1 MSIVLSFFQTMEKK
15 NSQKNIIL
23 GDTYETATYKTIRN

>member
-1 MSIVLSFFQTMEKK
+1 MSIVLSFFQTMEK

-23 GDTYETATYKTIRN
+23 GDTYETSTYKTIRN